1 MLNELNY
8 SKQALSVVLFLVVLL
23 QSSCVTIG
31 RFEKLQE
38 RVILLEK
45 ENESLKEKQG
55 DERQRMEN
63 FAKVMQDATE
73 VLRKS
78 GANMGADIDALKAES
93 NKMRGTLEEVN
104 YRLERIE
111 VALDAVRKFLDDRM
125 GFTLVQSPKEIPTDK
140 KEMIAAGLEKK
151 KKGDFLTARGI
162 FRQFIEKNPDDPR
175 APEVQY
181 YIAET
186 FFEEKK
192 YQNAIKE
199 YQKVHD
205 SYKQT
210 KSSYVEKALLKIAES
225 LLKSGDCPKAKDVL
239 KYLIEYNKK
248 SYEASKAKEML
259 NSLKKE
265 KDCK

>member
-1 MLNELNY
+1 MLGAAFFLTVLA
-8 SKQALSVVLFLVVLL
+8 QA
-23 QSSCVTIG
+23 SCVTIG
-31 RFEKLQE
+31 KFEKLQE
-38 RVILLEK
+38 RVMLLEK
-45 ENESLKEKQG
+45 ENEALKEKQG

-63 FAKVMQDATE
+63 LAKVMQEATE

-93 NKMRGTLEEVN
+93 NKTRGTFEEVN
-104 YRLERIE
+104 FRLQRIE
-111 VALDAVRKFLDDRM
+111 GDLDAIRKFLDDRM
-125 GFTLVQSPKEIPTDK
+125 GFTLVQIPKELPADK

-162 FRQFIEKNPDDPR
+162 FRQFLEKNPDDAQ

-205 SYKQT
+205 NYKQT
-210 KSSYVEKALLKIAES
+210 KSSYVEKALLKIADS
-225 LLKSGDCPKAKDVL
+225 LLKSGDCQKAKDVL
-239 KYLIEYNKK
+239 KYLIEYDKK
-248 SYEASKAKEML
+248 SYEASKAKDML

-265 KDCK
+265 CK